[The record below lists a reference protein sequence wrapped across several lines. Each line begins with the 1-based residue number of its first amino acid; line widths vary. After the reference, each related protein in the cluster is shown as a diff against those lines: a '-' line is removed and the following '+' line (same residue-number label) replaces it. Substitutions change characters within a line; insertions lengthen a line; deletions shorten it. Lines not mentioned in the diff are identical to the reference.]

1 MVLIHVDLFSIQIM
15 KASLFAEDDECD
27 LFQEHGSSKL
37 IQDVASPKVL
47 LSGAGRQSSMPA

>member
-1 MVLIHVDLFSIQIM
+1 MNVDLFSIQIM